1 MAARYPNEVLEFI
14 KEQVIGRTGRTNLEL
29 ANLVNERFGTE
40 FTASKMASYKSY
52 HKICQPSKYPEG
64 MENYIRRIAAGKTAV
79 ELAEAV
85 SRQFGIK
92 FSVSQCK
99 AYKKNHGIVTGVD
112 CRFQKGHVPANKG
125 KNMSPE
131 KYEKCKATM
140 FQKGQIPANHMK
152 VGAYTHSTD
161 GYLLQ
166 KVKEDGTQRKRF
178 ELMHRKVWEEHNGL
192 IPKGKKVSF
201 LDGNK
206 DNCDIANLVL
216 IDNRENLELNRSH
229 LRFAEAELTQVGVS
243 IAKVRVAARRKRYG
257 YQTEKGEGNDE
268 KS

>member
-1 MAARYPNEVLEFI
+1 MADRYPKEVLEFI
-14 KEQVIGRTGRTNLEL
+14 KEHVIGTTNVDL

-52 HKICQPSKYPEG
+52 HKIRQPSKYPEG
-64 MENYIRRIAAGKTAV
+64 MEDYIRRTAAGKTAV

-85 SRQFGIK
+85 SRQFGIE

-99 AYKKNHGIVTGVD
+99 AYKRNHGIVTGVD

-140 FQKGQIPANHMK
+140 FQKGQISANHMK
-152 VGAYTHSTD
+152 VGEYTHTTD
-161 GYLLQ
+161 GYLVR
-166 KVKEDGTQRKRF
+166 KVKEEGTQQERF
-178 ELMHRKVWEEHNGL
+178 EFVHQAVWEKQNGL
-192 IPKGKKVSF
+192 IPKGKMVSF

-206 DNCDIANLVL
+206 DNCKIENLVL
-216 IDNRENLELNRSH
+216 VDRRENLELNRSH
-229 LRFAEAELTQVGVS
+229 LRFAEAELTKVGVS

-257 YQTEKGEGNDE
+257 YQAEKGEGNNE

>member
-40 FTASKMASYKSY
+40 FTASKMASYKCY

-85 SRQFGIK
+85 SRQFGIE

-112 CRFQKGHVPANKG
+112 CRFQKGHVPAN
-125 KNMSPE
+125 
-131 KYEKCKATM
+131 
-140 FQKGQIPANHMK
+140 HME
-152 VGAYTHSTD
+152 VGEYTHTTD
-161 GYLLQ
+161 GYLMQ

-178 ELMHRKVWEEHNGL
+178 ELMHRKVWEEHYGE
-192 IPKGKKVSF
+192 IPEGKKVSF

-243 IAKVRVAARRKRYG
+243 IAKVRVAARRKCYG
-257 YQTEKGEGNDE
+257 WQEEKGEANDE
-268 KS
+268 RT